1 MFEDLKT
8 KIYEVPY
15 SRSFDGDK
23 ASDLGYLGWML
34 DFSPDSIINT
44 ALRKENLMDFAM
56 FNEGNVYNKIFFKV
70 KSIFRN

>member
-8 KIYEVPY
+8 KVYEVPY
-15 SRSFDGDK
+15 SRSYEDET
-23 ASDLGYLGWML
+23 SDLVSLGWML

-70 KSIFRN
+70 KTIFRN

>member
-8 KIYEVPY
+8 KIYEVPT
-15 SRSFDGDK
+15 SRLYGDE
-23 ASDLGYLGWML
+23 ASDLAYLGWML

-44 ALRKENLMDFAM
+44 ALRKENLMEFAM

-70 KSIFRN
+70 KNMFPN

>member
-15 SRSFDGDK
+15 VRSYEDET
-23 ASDLGYLGWML
+23 SDLVSLGWML
-34 DFSPDSIINT
+34 DFSPDSVINT

-70 KSIFRN
+70 KTIFRN

>member
-15 SRSFDGDK
+15 ARSYEDET
-23 ASDLGYLGWML
+23 SDLVSLGWML
-34 DFSPDSIINT
+34 DFSPDSVINT

-70 KSIFRN
+70 KTIFRN